1 MHHAA
6 SRHVTEK
13 KSLSEIDSTG
23 EKLYRSDG
31 EQTIRDR
38 VENPLYRSAQILFSG
53 EITLYV
59 FP

>member
-1 MHHAA
+1 V
-6 SRHVTEK
+6 RPTRTEE
-13 KSLSEIDSTG
+13 KSLGSIA
-23 EKLYRSDG
+23 

>member
-1 MHHAA
+1 M
-6 SRHVTEK
+6 
-13 KSLSEIDSTG
+13 
-23 EKLYRSDG
+23 YRSDG

-38 VENPLYRSAQILFSG
+38 VENPLYQSAQILFSG